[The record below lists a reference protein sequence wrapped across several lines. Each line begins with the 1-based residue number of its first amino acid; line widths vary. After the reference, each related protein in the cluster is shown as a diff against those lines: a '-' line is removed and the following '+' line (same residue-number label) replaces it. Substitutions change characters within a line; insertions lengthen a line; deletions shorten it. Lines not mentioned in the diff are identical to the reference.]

1 MNMLKFIFFRFFIIC
16 LISFCLSEESGFV
29 NKKSDYTLYK
39 ADSSALYTPPV
50 QDNIYGLENYKSYTP
65 WNAKIIEVGISS
77 ITQTTDNEYIIS
89 VYAINPYN
97 PIAGIQFKIHPIDI
111 FEVIDVYGG
120 RAQQK
125 DFEIHFN
132 KTGTILGFSM
142 VANTID
148 PSIIVTGPTR
158 LDSNILLEI
167 KVKANQLYTYDMNSE
182 INFDCVFASKKGE
195 VLETKFIPFK
205 LSNIDKK

>member
-1 MNMLKFIFFRFFIIC
+1 MKGARINMGNLKFIFHRF
-16 LISFCLSEESGFV
+16 LILCFMSFCFSYENPFI
-29 NKKSDYTLYK
+29 NQQSDNMLHK
-39 ADSSALYTPPV
+39 V
-50 QDNIYGLENYKSYTP
+50 
-65 WNAKIIEVGISS
+65 EVGINS
-77 ITQTTDNEYIIS
+77 ISQISNDEYIIS

-97 PIAGIQFKIHPIDI
+97 PIAGIQFKIQPSDL
-111 FEVIDVYGG
+111 FEVIEVYGG
-120 RAQQK
+120 KSQEK

-167 KVKANQLYTYDMNSE
+167 KVKSNQLDSYDINSE

-205 LSNIDKK
+205 LSDIDKN

>member
-1 MNMLKFIFFRFFIIC
+1 MVNMNRLKFISYRFFI
-16 LISFCLSEESGFV
+16 FCFV
-29 NKKSDYTLYK
+29 SLCFSYENPFINQQTDNTLHK
-39 ADSSALYTPPV
+39 V
-50 QDNIYGLENYKSYTP
+50 
-65 WNAKIIEVGISS
+65 EVGINS
-77 ITQTTDNEYIIS
+77 ISQITDDEYIIS

-97 PIAGIQFKIHPIDI
+97 PIAGIQFKIQPSNL
-111 FEVIDVYGG
+111 FEVIEVYGG
-120 RAQQK
+120 RSEEK

-148 PSIIVTGPTR
+148 PSIIVTGPSR
-158 LDSNILLEI
+158 LNSNILLEI
-167 KVKANQLYTYDMNSE
+167 KVKANQLNKYDMESV

-205 LSNIDKK
+205 LSQIEKR